1 MFLGSSGAVWD
12 PSPEGGQQ
20 ELSREPGDL
29 STAPEGARER
39 RGVICSRGAAAQ
51 GRHWGGALQG
61 PHRSAQRETAFGV
74 HSLQAEQIPTMSS
87 RQYCALTPHPLCP
100 AFLLGQRE
108 PYYSHRKGRLP
119 YPFEVGLGHVICF
132 SQKHVDRETVCLS
145 EQEISRHSRFVSA
158 WAAA

>member
-61 PHRSAQRETAFGV
+61 PHRSAQRETAFDM

-87 RQYCALTPHPLCP
+87 TQCPDPSSPLSCVP
-100 AFLLGQRE
+100 PGSERAILL
-108 PYYSHRKGRLP
+108 P
-119 YPFEVGLGHVICF
+119 
-132 SQKHVDRETVCLS
+132 
-145 EQEISRHSRFVSA
+145 QEG
-158 WAAA
+158 